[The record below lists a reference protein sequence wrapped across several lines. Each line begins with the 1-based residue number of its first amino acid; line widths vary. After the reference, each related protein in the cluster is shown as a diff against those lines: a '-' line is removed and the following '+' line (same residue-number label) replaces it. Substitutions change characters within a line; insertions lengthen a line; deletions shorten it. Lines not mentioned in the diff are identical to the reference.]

1 MATTDSAPE
10 QTPEQIL
17 IDAVTDYIGALG
29 QPELDALIAGARPP
43 ADKPAAAGAQSTSKN
58 QRTTRVP
65 GEVGA
70 QLKKRFGVDYQGS
83 QR

>member
-1 MATTDSAPE
+1 MATTDNAPE

-17 IDAVTDYIGALG
+17 VDAVTDYIGALG

-43 ADKPAAAGAQSTSKN
+43 ADKPAAGAQSTGKN
-58 QRTTRVP
+58 SRTTRVP

-70 QLKKRFGVDYQGS
+70 QLKKRFGVDYKGS